1 MQQANPTLTAIFQM
15 SPSTI
20 PTMARIMNGKSV
32 QSPTAAL
39 ERTRDR
45 DVARTT
51 ARTRGLSPTP
61 ALSTA
66 QGRGGG
72 HVLAPTPALGRTAGR
87 DLAPTAVLTVGR
99 DRSRP
104 SRSRTGT
111 ACSA

>member
-15 SPSTI
+15 SPSIVPTI
-20 PTMARIMNGKSV
+20 VCIMNWKLG
-32 QSPTAAL
+32 QSPTTAL

-61 ALSTA
+61 ALSTD
-66 QGRGGG
+66 RGQD
-72 HVLAPTPALGRTAGR
+72 VAPTPALGRTAGR

>member
-1 MQQANPTLTAIFQM
+1 MQQANPTLTANFQM

-45 DVARTT
+45 DVDPATV
-51 ARTRGLSPTP
+51 RTRGLSPTP
-61 ALSTA
+61 ALSTD
-66 QGRGGG
+66 RGQD
-72 HVLAPTPALGRTAGR
+72 V
-87 DLAPTAVLTVGR
+87 APTAVLTVGR

>member
-15 SPSTI
+15 SPSIVPTI
-20 PTMARIMNGKSV
+20 VCIMNWKLG

-61 ALSTA
+61 ALSTD
-66 QGRGGG
+66 RGQD
-72 HVLAPTPALGRTAGR
+72 VAPTPALGRTAGR

>member
-1 MQQANPTLTAIFQM
+1 MQQANPTLTANFQM

-61 ALSTA
+61 ALSTD
-66 QGRGGG
+66 RGQD
-72 HVLAPTPALGRTAGR
+72 VAPTPALGRTAVR

>member
-1 MQQANPTLTAIFQM
+1 
-15 SPSTI
+15 
-20 PTMARIMNGKSV
+20 MNGKSV

-61 ALSTA
+61 ALSTD
-66 QGRGGG
+66 RGQD
-72 HVLAPTPALGRTAGR
+72 VAPTPALGRTAGR
-87 DLAPTAVLTVGR
+87 DLAPTAVLTAVLTVGR

>member
-1 MQQANPTLTAIFQM
+1 
-15 SPSTI
+15 
-20 PTMARIMNGKSV
+20 MARIMNGKSV
-32 QSPTAAL
+32 QNPTTAL

-45 DVARTT
+45 DVDPATV
-51 ARTRGLSPTP
+51 RTRGLSPTP
-61 ALSTA
+61 ALSTD
-66 QGRGGG
+66 RGQD
-72 HVLAPTPALGRTAGR
+72 VAPTPALGRTAGR

>member
-15 SPSTI
+15 SPSI
-20 PTMARIMNGKSV
+20 VPTMARIMNGKSV

-45 DVARTT
+45 DVDPATV
-51 ARTRGLSPTP
+51 RTRGLSPTP
-61 ALSTA
+61 ALSTD
-66 QGRGGG
+66 RGQD
-72 HVLAPTPALGRTAGR
+72 VAPTPALGRIAGR

>member
-15 SPSTI
+15 SPSIVPTI
-20 PTMARIMNGKSV
+20 VCIMNWKLG

-45 DVARTT
+45 DVDPATV
-51 ARTRGLSPTP
+51 RTRGLSPTP
-61 ALSTA
+61 ALSTD
-66 QGRGGG
+66 RGQD
-72 HVLAPTPALGRTAGR
+72 VAPTPALGRIAGR
-87 DLAPTAVLTVGR
+87 DLVPTAVLTVGR